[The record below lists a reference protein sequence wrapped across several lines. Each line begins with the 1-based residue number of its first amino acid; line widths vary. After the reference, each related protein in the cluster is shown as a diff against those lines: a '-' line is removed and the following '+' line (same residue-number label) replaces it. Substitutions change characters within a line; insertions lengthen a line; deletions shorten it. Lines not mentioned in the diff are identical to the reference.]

1 MYIPRGTRENPR
13 IPRRIAA
20 RSTYGYQPKED
31 QMMGDQL
38 LDNAEAII
46 TETSQIP
53 DRWSYHPNCLE
64 TFGELCT
71 HHEYNKRMQQRFRES
86 TTDGWSTY
94 IQGSGGID

>member
-38 LDNAEAII
+38 GSSSIVPPMWGP
-46 TETSQIP
+46 SHVP
-53 DRWSYHPNCLE
+53 MGPMGPWGGY
-64 TFGELCT
+64 G
-71 HHEYNKRMQQRFRES
+71 
-86 TTDGWSTY
+86 GWY
-94 IQGSGGID
+94 GP